1 MTSAN
6 TTPVTIDV
14 VSDVVCPWCF
24 LGKRRLEAA
33 IAALPEIET
42 VIRWRPYQL
51 DPSVPAEGVDRDE
64 YIAQRFGDVS
74 RFEAAQKNLTEM
86 GQREGAPYR
95 FDLIQRTPN
104 TIDAHRLVR
113 WAGAIGREA
122 DAVERLFSHY
132 FVEGADVGSHEVLA
146 DVGAE
151 IGLDREETL
160 SRLAGD
166 ADRDTVRA
174 EIASAQQI
182 GVTGVP
188 TFILIGRYG
197 VVGAQPT
204 ETLVGAIRR
213 AAAEA
218 AGTAAASA

>member
-6 TTPVTIDV
+6 TSPVTIDI

-33 IAALPEIET
+33 LAELPEIET

-51 DPSVPAEGVDRDE
+51 DPSVPPEGVDRDE
-64 YIAQRFGDVS
+64 YIAKRFGDSS
-74 RFEAAQKNLTEM
+74 RFEAAQQNLTEM

-95 FDLIQRTPN
+95 FDLIKRSPN
-104 TIDAHRLVR
+104 TIDAHRLIR
-113 WAGAIGREA
+113 WAGSIGREA
-122 DAVERLFSHY
+122 EAVERLFTLY
-132 FVEGADVGSHEVLA
+132 FVEGADVGSHDVLA

-151 IGLDREETL
+151 LGLDRDATL
-160 SRLAGD
+160 ARLASD
-166 ADRDTVRA
+166 EDRDVVRA
-174 EIASAQQI
+174 EIASSQRI

-197 VVGAQPT
+197 VVGAQSK
-204 ETLVGAIRR
+204 EVLVESIRR

-218 AGTAAASA
+218 ASAAEASA